1 MKSDIRIM
9 VSLFHIFKRRRR
21 EKRTAS
27 PKIFLAHKYD
37 HFRSVLNGNNKA
49 LDIITDLEHIFYED
63 QPFSWHHVRN
73 QAENLIEAGCRIA
86 EDLNALSCGKFIDL
100 FDSVEKVGLEIR
112 QGLEIKK
119 MITPSRLVLPLDRI
133 GQEHIPEVG
142 GKAANLGEISNRVK
156 LPVPKGFAVTAYA
169 CQYFLEF
176 NSLPERIEGILKD
189 LDVNNTEN
197 LLRISQEI
205 RSWIL
210 ERPLPPDLEEALQQ
224 NAAVLQDTG
233 SHLRLAVR
241 SSATSEDSEASF
253 AGQHS
258 TVLNVTT
265 KTLIGAYKEVV
276 ASTFNP
282 RAIFYRR
289 SKGFLDQDVI
299 MSVACIQMVEAKVSG
314 VLYTVDPNDRS
325 HEVIL
330 ISALWGLGVGLVDGR
345 QTADFY
351 QINKTDRK
359 IEKEDLVRKETAV

>member
-1 MKSDIRIM
+1 MHRIFN
-9 VSLFHIFKRRRR
+9 LFKKNKT
-21 EKRTAS
+21 EKRIVS
-27 PKIFLAHKYD
+27 SKGFLTHKYD

-63 QPFSWHHVRN
+63 QPVSWHHVRN
-73 QAENLIEAGCRIA
+73 QAETLIEAACRIA
-86 EDLNALSCGKFIDL
+86 EDLNALAEGKFTDL
-100 FDSVEKVGLEIR
+100 FQSVEKIGLEIR

-119 MITPSRLVLPLDRI
+119 MISPARLVLPLHLI

-142 GKAANLGEISNRVK
+142 GKAANLGEIKNRVR

-169 CQYFLEF
+169 CQHFLDF
-176 NSLPERIEGILKD
+176 NNLPERIEEVLKD
-189 LDVNNTEN
+189 LDVNNTED

-210 ERPLPPDLEEALQQ
+210 EGHLPPDLEEALQQ
-224 NAAVLQDTG
+224 NAAVLEDPG
-233 SHLRLAVR
+233 STLRLAVR

-258 TVLNVTT
+258 TVLNVNE
-265 KTLIGAYKEVV
+265 KSLVEAYKEVV

-299 MSVACIQMVEAKVSG
+299 MSVACIQMVEARVSG
-314 VLYTVDPNDRS
+314 VMYTVDPNDRS

-330 ISALWGLGVGLVDGR
+330 ISA
-345 QTADFY
+345 
-351 QINKTDRK
+351 
-359 IEKEDLVRKETAV
+359 